1 MIKVAIIGA
10 SGYAGAELVSI
21 LLKHPEVLLTKLF
34 VSEKSEDKY
43 KKINSLYGSLYNKT
57 DLILEPLPAAEKL
70 KYDFKA
76 IDAVFL
82 ATDHKVS
89 HDIAPILYDAGC
101 AVFDLS
107 GAYRLKNL
115 SAYEKYYGFKHEN
128 LELLNKAVYSLCEI
142 ASHDAI
148 KNTRMLSIPGCY
160 TTSAELPLIPLCR
173 EKLLDADFAP
183 VINSVSGVSGAGR
196 KAKLSNSFCEVS
208 LNAYNIFKHR
218 HLPEI
223 EEYAGTKVIFNPHL
237 GSFKRGILTTITA
250 KLSAEVDASN
260 VLSVFLKYYENKPL
274 VRIKNELPK
283 LQDVI
288 NQPYCD
294 IGFTVSEDGYI
305 VICSAIDNLQKGAA
319 AQAVQTLN
327 LHFDFNETT
336 ALI

>member
-1 MIKVAIIGA
+1 MIKVAIVGA
-10 SGYAGAELVSI
+10 SGYVGAELVSI
-21 LLKHPEVLLTKLF
+21 LLKHPKVLLTNLF
-34 VSEKSEDKY
+34 VSEKSEDKN
-43 KKINSLYGSLYNKT
+43 KKINSLYGSLFNKT
-57 DLILEPLPAAEKL
+57 DLILEPLPSGDKL
-70 KYDFKA
+70 KDTFRA

-89 HDIAPILYDAGC
+89 HDIAPILYEAGC

-115 SAYEKYYGFKHEN
+115 SAYEKYYGFKHEH
-128 LELLNKAVYSLCEI
+128 LELLNKAVYSICEI
-142 ASHDAI
+142 ANHDEI

-160 TTSAELPLIPLCR
+160 TTSAELPLIPLSH
-173 EKLLDADFAP
+173 EKLLDVNFVP

-223 EEYAGTKVIFNPHL
+223 EEYVKTKVIFNPHL

-250 KLSAEVDASN
+250 KLVPGVDAAS
-260 VLSVFLKYYENKPL
+260 VLAVFLKYYENKPL
-274 VRIKNELPK
+274 IRIKNELPK

-294 IGFTVSEDGYI
+294 IGFSVSEDGYI

-336 ALI
+336 ALL

>member
-1 MIKVAIIGA
+1 MIKAAIIGA
-10 SGYAGAELVSI
+10 SGYAGAELTSI
-21 LLKHPEVLLTKLF
+21 LLRHPQVVLTHLY
-34 VSEKSEDKY
+34 VSEKSEDKN
-43 KKINSLYGSLYNKT
+43 KKISALYGSLFNKT
-57 DLILEPLPAAEKL
+57 DLILEPLPPADKL
-70 KYDFKA
+70 KESFSE

-89 HDIAPILYDAGC
+89 HDIAPILYTAGC
-101 AVFDLS
+101 SVFDLS

-115 SAYEKYYGFKHEN
+115 SAYEKYYGFNHEHK
-128 LELLNKAVYSLCEI
+128 ELLDKAVYSLCEI
-142 ASHDAI
+142 TEADAI
-148 KNTRMLSIPGCY
+148 KQTRMLSIPGCY
-160 TTSAELPLIPLCR
+160 TTSAELPLIPLSR
-173 EKLLDADFAP
+173 EKLLDKNFPP

-237 GSFKRGILTTITA
+237 GSFKRGILTTVTA
-250 KLSAEVDASN
+250 KLAPGTDASQI
-260 VLSVFLKYYENKPL
+260 LKAYLKYYENKPL

-288 NQPYCD
+288 NLPYCD
-294 IGFTVSEDGYI
+294 IGFSVSDDGYI

-319 AQAVQTLN
+319 AQAVQTFN

-336 ALI
+336 ALF